1 MDLSPQTLREV
12 AFREKLRGY
21 HTDDVDEFVERVAS
35 GLEILQERL
44 RTTMD
49 RAVRAE
55 QKAAEVG
62 EGDDAMRR
70 TLVLAQ
76 RTADLAIQEA
86 KDQAGRIVAQAEA
99 QAHALRSEAADQA
112 RSTIEDATREARV
125 RVDRLEVARGELQAD
140 VAALENF
147 LNGERQ
153 RVREHLSETLR
164 HIDEAIPL
172 LRPTPAVS
180 AIDLSSASPL
190 VMASTTRSDGVD
202 VSPGGEMGDARFAEL
217 RHAAL
222 DAASGE

>member
-44 RTTMD
+44 RQAMD

-62 EGDDAMRR
+62 EGDEAMRR

-99 QAHALRSEAADQA
+99 QAQALRADAAEQA
-112 RSTIEDATREARV
+112 RSTVEDATREARA
-125 RVDRLEVARGELQAD
+125 RVDRLEVARDELQAD
-140 VAALENF
+140 VAALHAF
-147 LNGERQ
+147 LDGERQ

-164 HIDEAIPL
+164 HIDEAIPV
-172 LRPTPAVS
+172 LRPSPVVS
-180 AIDLSSASPL
+180 AIDLDSGPPL
-190 VMASTTRSDGVD
+190 VMASTTRGEGAD
-202 VSPGGEMGDARFAEL
+202 VAPGHEMGDAMFAEL